1 MGFSQEDL
9 KSRLLTLLP
18 FSSEED
24 WVIQPILGGRNNLAF
39 CVTSREKKYF
49 LKYYNQ
55 NHQDGNKKL
64 SAEFDFLTYA
74 ALICKSRYVAKPVA
88 CDSEHGLAV
97 YEHIEGSRFD
107 SSFKITESEI
117 KHTLQ
122 FIEEINRKQFLCE
135 AQNMQLAAEACFTLK
150 DHIRVLDNRMTA
162 LKAIEAHND
171 VEHEAKEII
180 DRQLIPLWEQEK
192 KKIESSADFSSN
204 FLLREEKIVSPSD
217 FGFHNALYL
226 ENGDVKFVDFEY
238 AGLDDPA
245 KLVCDYFNQ
254 VEVPVPLK
262 YFDFFSQSIAEMF
275 DVSGNLV
282 LRIKKLFLL
291 YRIKWCCIILNY
303 FASSERRKKEFVGK
317 VTEVNQALQ
326 LQKAKKILGSFT
338 EVEFMG

>member
-1 MGFSQEDL
+1 MRFPQEDL
-9 KSRLLTLLP
+9 KSWLFTLLP

-24 WVIQPILGGRNNLAF
+24 WVIQPILGGRNNFAF

-55 NHQDGNKKL
+55 NRQDGNKKL

-74 ALICKSRYVAKPVA
+74 ALICKSRYVAKPIA
-88 CDSEHGLAV
+88 CNNEQGLAL
-97 YEHIEGSRFD
+97 YEHIEGSRFGD
-107 SSFKITESEI
+107 SFKITESEI

-122 FIEEINRKQFLCE
+122 FIEEINKKEFLCE
-135 AQNMQLAAEACFTLK
+135 AQHIQTAAEACFTLK
-150 DHIRVLDNRMTA
+150 DHIQMLDNRMAA
-162 LKAIEAHND
+162 LKVIEVRND
-171 VEHEAKEII
+171 IEHEAKEII
-180 DRQLIPLWEQEK
+180 YRQLIPLWEREK
-192 KKIESSADFSSN
+192 KKIESSVDFFSSC
-204 FLLREEKIVSPSD
+204 LSQEEKIISPSD
-217 FGFHNALYL
+217 FGFHNALRL
-226 ENGDVKFVDFEY
+226 EEGDVKFVDFEY
-238 AGLDDPA
+238 AGWDTPA

-282 LRIKKLFLL
+282 LRIKELFLL

-303 FASSERRKKEFVGK
+303 FISSERRKKEFVGE

-326 LQKAKKILGSFT
+326 LQKAKKILGSFA
-338 EVEFMG
+338 EVEINF